1 MKTTLKRGV
10 GRSAD
15 GNGRPVLPP
24 ATVSAITRYQQP
36 QPSEPTGLA
45 LFRRIL
51 IGTLLVIGALSIGI
65 AGGVYLYFHQSVASV
80 RAHSSDVKI
89 AQKALNVSLPGQP
102 AIALALGY
110 DQRAGS
116 EYSTVSRSD
125 TIMLIRADPATKTI
139 SLLSFPR
146 DLIVP
151 IYCKSG
157 FVAHDR
163 INSAY
168 ARCGA
173 TGSLETVKQLTG
185 LPINYLITL
194 NFHGFKEI
202 VDDLGG
208 VWMDIDRRYY
218 NHNIGT
224 AATDYSDINLQPGY
238 QRLGG
243 TKALEFVRFRHTD
256 SDFYR
261 LARQQSF
268 VRALKQQIANN
279 FSPLELPKLVSTIT
293 KNIEVGAASHFSDT
307 TVLQDALLAATLP
320 GGHFFQVRLDNVTGY
335 SELDASASTIKQ
347 AIEEFSNPDVRS
359 SKAANASALGE
370 KLKTPKQ
377 KAPPVGDTTVTVLN
391 GNGVAGSAANASYLL
406 AQRGYVTV
414 LPPANLQPNAP
425 VQNYFHTVV
434 YYDPK
439 VSVAKAAAVALQKLL
454 QPADVKA
461 LPDDPALHAL
471 DPGSMLLVIVGQ
483 TFHNELTAPTVPTV
497 KIPARQAP
505 SVFKDP
511 TVGAELLAP
520 YKKKVPFVLENPTVL
535 ASNSYPDHLGR
546 DEPIR
551 YYWITK
557 EHKAIRMVF
566 QIGGNQYWGIEETDW
581 MDAPVLGDRSFRH
594 SLNGREFEFFYTGT
608 HLHMIALN
616 ANGATYWVVNT
627 LLDSLSNETMIAI
640 AKGLRPVPRGK

>member
-24 ATVSAITRYQQP
+24 ATVSAVTRYQQP
-36 QPSEPTGLA
+36 PPPGSFGLA
-45 LFRRIL
+45 LFRKIVV
-51 IGTLLVIGALSIGI
+51 GTLLVITSLAIGI

-110 DQRAGS
+110 DQRAGK
-116 EYSTVSRSD
+116 EFSTVSRSD

-151 IYCKSG
+151 IYCKDG
-157 FVAHDR
+157 LVAHDR

-173 TGSLETVKQLTG
+173 TGSLDTVKELTG

-202 VDDLGG
+202 VDQLGG

-218 NHNIGT
+218 NRNVGT
-224 AATDYSDINLQPGY
+224 AATDYSNINLQPGY
-238 QRLGG
+238 QLLSGER
-243 TKALEFVRFRHTD
+243 ALEFVRFRHTD

-268 VRALKQQIANN
+268 VRALKQQVSNH
-279 FSPLELPKLVSTIT
+279 FSPFELPKLVSTIT
-293 KNIEVGAASHFSDT
+293 KNIEVGAATHFSDT
-307 TVLQDALLAATLP
+307 TVLQYALLAATLP

-335 SELDASASTIKQ
+335 SQLDASASTIKQ
-347 AIEEFSNPDVRS
+347 AVEEFVNPDVSS

-370 KLKTPKQ
+370 KIKTPKT
-377 KAPPVGDTTVTVLN
+377 KAPPVADTTVTVLN
-391 GNGVAGSAANASYLL
+391 GNGVPGSAANASYLL

-414 LPPANLQPNAP
+414 LPPGNLQPNAP
-425 VQNYFHTVV
+425 TQDYFHSVI

-439 VSVAKAAAVALQKLL
+439 VAVAKPAALALQKLM
-454 QPADVKA
+454 QPADVKPLA
-461 LPDDPALHAL
+461 ADSPLHTL
-471 DPGSMLLVIVGQ
+471 DPGSMLLIVVGQ

-497 KIPARQAP
+497 KIPPRQKP
-505 SVFKDP
+505 TVTLDP
-511 TVGAELLAP
+511 AVGAELLAP
-520 YKKKVPFVLENPTVL
+520 YKSKVPFALENPTVL
-535 ASNSYPDHLGR
+535 AQNSYPDHLGS

-557 EHKAIRMVF
+557 GHKAIRMVF
-566 QIGGNQYWGIEETDW
+566 QIGGNQYWGIQETDW
-581 MDAPVLGDRSFRH
+581 TDAPVLGDRSFRH

-608 HLHMIALN
+608 HLHMVALN
-616 ANGATYWVVNT
+616 ANGATYWVINT

-640 AKGLRPVPRGK
+640 AKGLKPVPHGK